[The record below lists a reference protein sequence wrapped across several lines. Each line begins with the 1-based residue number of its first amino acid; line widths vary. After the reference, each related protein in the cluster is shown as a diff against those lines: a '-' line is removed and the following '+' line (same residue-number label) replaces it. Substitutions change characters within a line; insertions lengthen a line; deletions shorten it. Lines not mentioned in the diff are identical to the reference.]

1 MVDDGVDDDDLYFN
15 FRYQQYISNSGR
27 NLPDRD
33 CMVQQEYEVD
43 VEETYEPE
51 KVCSFFAHLYLASYN
66 QGCGNSKIYTSQGQV
81 NGHNVLV

>member
-1 MVDDGVDDDDLYFN
+1 MMIFTFI

-51 KVCSFFAHLYLASYN
+51 KVSYDLLVTV
-66 QGCGNSKIYTSQGQV
+66 KAAPHEWVIRTGQP
-81 NGHNVLV
+81 

>member
-1 MVDDGVDDDDLYFN
+1 MTSFTFN

-66 QGCGNSKIYTSQGQV
+66 QGCGNSKNLYFPGTSKWP
-81 NGHNVLV
+81 